1 MQKII
6 GWILVILGGLGLIR
20 SILGVVEIFR
30 LFILFAEEERVYS
43 FLFST
48 SYLYEAILC
57 LIILILGV
65 SILKKNKKDT
75 LFALSVLSFLFFLF
89 FTYLGFV
96 SFRLAET
103 FTELNIQLPLAT
115 QLWTNFWWLPSIIFL
130 VLFIWLF
137 LKYKRIK

>member
-6 GWILVILGGLGLIR
+6 GWILVILGGLWLIR

-30 LFILFAEEERVYS
+30 LFMLFAEEERAYS
-43 FLFST
+43 FLFSI

-57 LIILILGV
+57 LIILFLGV
-65 SILKKNKKDT
+65 SILKKNNKDV

-89 FTYLGFV
+89 FTYFGFA
-96 SFRLAET
+96 SLQLAET
-103 FTELNIQLPLAT
+103 FTELNIQLPLVT
-115 QLWTNFWWLPSIIFL
+115 QLWTNFWWLPPIIFL